1 MSIDSPEQLIN
12 LSKYPINR
20 PDSAQYRIMIIE
32 LSQKLAT
39 HQLLNMEG
47 FLTKA
52 GTQAIASE
60 IDSLLPTAGHVK
72 HRSTAYGESERESLP
87 DDHPYNIKNQTD
99 RYGLARHQ
107 LGNTQLD
114 SIYTWEPVR
123 NFVRDLLGLEKIYLH
138 EDPSNA
144 LVVQIYKQWGGI
156 AWHFDRA
163 LFSTILNIRE
173 SDNGGVFEC
182 APNIR
187 SETDPCFEEVR
198 DVLLGQSDFVERNKV
213 KAGSFTIMY
222 GRYTLHR
229 VTENLSPIARYSA
242 VLSYEDRPGVK
253 LDVATR
259 KRFFG
264 DDAPLG

>member
-1 MSIDSPEQLIN
+1 MNIEPPEILIN
-12 LSKYPINR
+12 LIKYPIDR
-20 PDSAQYRIMIIE
+20 PESDAYKAMVNAFSKQ
-32 LSQKLAT
+32 LAT
-39 HQLLNMEG
+39 QRLLNMEG
-47 FLTKA
+47 FLTEA
-52 GTQAIASE
+52 GTQVIANE
-60 IDSLLPTAGHVK
+60 IDSLLPSAVHVK
-72 HRSTAYGESERESLP
+72 HRSTAYGESKSENLP
-87 DDHPYNIKNQTD
+87 DDHPHNIKNQTD

-123 NFVRDLLGLEKIYLH
+123 NFVRDLLGLPQIFLH

-144 LVVQIYKQWGGI
+144 LVVQIYKQSGGI

-173 SDNGGVFEC
+173 SDDGGVFEC
-182 APNIR
+182 APNVR
-187 SETDPCFEEVR
+187 SETDPCFDEVR
-198 DVLLGQSDFVERNKV
+198 DVLLGQSDRVERNKV

-229 VTENLSPIARYSA
+229 VTENRSAIARYSA

-253 LDVATR
+253 LDTTTR

-264 DDAPLG
+264 DGAPSD